1 MGSAAGREPGGVTAP
16 GGLSWLQHPSHRPK
30 GQAKRWPPLPGR
42 IGINHSL
49 SVVPV
54 PENQQTSEHQS
65 VGCEI
70 LAKPF
75 ASRELSV
82 VRSLMF
88 RRKGSGRFG
97 FLRSSLWA
105 GQQAVSWGLPPE
117 GPADSPAQE
126 DGDQVWRLPAA
137 AGACPPHPSG
147 SCQPCAPLSHVHC
160 SCSCVYFFFFPTAAA
175 CWAEASAELWTET
188 PGPRRRLMQ

>member
-1 MGSAAGREPGGVTAP
+1 MADGVVPFEGGRLCLGNAARREPGGVTAP
-16 GGLSWLQHPSHRPK
+16 GGLSWLQHPARQPK

-49 SVVPV
+49 SFVPV

-88 RRKGSGRFG
+88 RRKGSSRFG

-105 GQQAVSWGLPPE
+105 SQQAVSWGLPPE
-117 GPADSPAQE
+117 GPADSPAHE
-126 DGDQVWRLPAA
+126 DGDQVRRLPAA
-137 AGACPPHPSG
+137 AGACPPQRFLPALRS
-147 SCQPCAPLSHVHC
+147 SVPRALFLLLCLL
-160 SCSCVYFFFFPTAAA
+160 FFFPTAAA
-175 CWAEASAELWTET
+175 C
-188 PGPRRRLMQ
+188 